1 VTRTQRLTEN
11 RETKPAAGAAES
23 GPRTDGA
30 GRGNEGDEEGGV
42 GSGAGAMDAEK
53 GERAGGGGE
62 IGAGAARSGAG
73 TGVGEAGAVPLEW
86 LAEAQRCHVRI
97 SRRGG
102 RAGAGRGVAS

>member
-1 VTRTQRLTEN
+1 
-11 RETKPAAGAAES
+11 
-23 GPRTDGA
+23 
-30 GRGNEGDEEGGV
+30 V